1 MLYVPLLSSR
11 LTPIFLLSLYFA
23 NIFEVKFLFQITNFL
38 PQQTLLCL
46 SCIISNIKILSDC
59 IVPNQLKNVDYVSL
73 ESREVRVLRN
83 PEGRVVL
90 QSSKIRMQQVFHVA
104 EDQENQN
111 VGIKSRWQ
119 KKTKW
124 FQMWTDEKV
133 QSKSFKIQVFICDQS
148 AFYIVSGVC
157 FLMRICWDLLI

>member
-83 PEGRVVL
+83 PEGRVVF

-119 KKTKW
+119 KNQSDFKCELMKRYKA
-124 FQMWTDEKV
+124 KV
-133 QSKSFKIQVFICDQS
+133 SKYRYSFVIS
-148 AFYIVSGVC
+148 
-157 FLMRICWDLLI
+157 LLFT